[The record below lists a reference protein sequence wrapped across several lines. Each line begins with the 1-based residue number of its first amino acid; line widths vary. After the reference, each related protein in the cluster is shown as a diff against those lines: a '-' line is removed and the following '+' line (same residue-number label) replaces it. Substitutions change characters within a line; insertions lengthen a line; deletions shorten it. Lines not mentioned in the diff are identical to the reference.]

1 MGRKALLFEI
11 LRIFFRLWVYITT
24 CSYVTNL
31 LVPASSTNKL
41 LQFLQTKP
49 WQYVTCHV
57 ITCHYVFPF
66 STVYCTKLEEW
77 ISIRFKFLCIYIFV
91 TFLFMLKSNLLK
103 CMSHPRFWVPF
114 LEGGYLAEKM
124 STSSQTTV
132 VVQLRMREILA
143 DMMRMLGIILGRE
156 RVSQCQT
163 GADWSLRPQYCAVI
177 GQKSAAGHLPP
188 SKGWPSPA
196 SLARCRSEQW
206 VADY

>member
-1 MGRKALLFEI
+1 MWQTCWYQQAAPTNCCN
-11 LRIFFRLWVYITT
+11 FFRQNLDNMSHVTSLHVTMYSHSLLSIALNLKNESQFDLN
-24 CSYVTNL
+24 SYV
-31 LVPASSTNKL
+31 
-41 LQFLQTKP
+41 F
-49 WQYVTCHV
+49 
-57 ITCHYVFPF
+57 
-66 STVYCTKLEEW
+66 
-77 ISIRFKFLCIYIFV
+77 IYLSLF
-91 TFLFMLKSNLLK
+91 FMLKSNLLK

-132 VVQLRMREILA
+132 VVQLRMSEILA

-196 SLARCRSEQW
+196 PLARCRSEQW